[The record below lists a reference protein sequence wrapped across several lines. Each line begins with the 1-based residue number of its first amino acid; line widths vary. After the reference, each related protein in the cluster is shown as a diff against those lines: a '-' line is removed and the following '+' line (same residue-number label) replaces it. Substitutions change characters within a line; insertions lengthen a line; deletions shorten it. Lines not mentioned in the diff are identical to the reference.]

1 MLAGLAA
8 LYWVGVP
15 LKEMLT
21 EAIDDMSTSLT
32 DALEDSGFIQTPANR
47 AEQLGEMIIREQ
59 ELQQELNDKTKLY
72 CNPALVE
79 SFNLNKC
86 KSTQAKLFASVDRQE
101 KYTKE
106 LDDIATGKA
115 FEGESGWATFWKT
128 INTSPKK
135 DDEGTET
142 EGGGSSWSGQRYP
155 SGRPMR

>member
-15 LKEMLT
+15 LKEILT
-21 EAIDDMSTSLT
+21 EAIDDMSTSLSG
-32 DALEDSGFIQTPANR
+32 ALEDSGVIQTPANR
-47 AEQLGEMIIREQ
+47 AEQLGEMIIREKA
-59 ELQQELNDKTKLY
+59 LQQELNDLTKLH
-72 CNPALVE
+72 CNPDLKE

-86 KSTQAKLFASVDRQE
+86 KSTQAKLFASVDREE

-128 INTSPKK
+128 IATKK
-135 DDEGTET
+135 DDDNPEPPKGHTT
-142 EGGGSSWSGQRYP
+142 TYP